1 MSAVIEQFTNADTS
15 SVISGPD
22 GGLKVVVEQGEENI
36 IEIKG
41 DGEVGVTGGSL
52 KDEITTGAG
61 DAVIFGGGG
70 NDIIT
75 TGNGNDVVRG
85 GDGDDM
91 LVSGNGADVL
101 LGGAGNDILR
111 SGKAAMDGDGNAM
124 AILDETGQIV
134 DNDPES
140 AYGDVLKGGTGD
152 DIFQFN
158 AAEFEDGVVDKIV
171 DFKDDNFADTI
182 KIFNVGV
189 DGNVTYDNETGIVSV
204 NGNKAIDIG
213 AGKEVD
219 FKSDEDSDTW
229 DLF

>member
-1 MSAVIEQFTNADTS
+1 MS
-15 SVISGPD
+15 SVADIIVPPSALVTPGPD
-22 GGLKVVVEQGEENI
+22 GGLQVVVEQGEENI
-36 IEIKG
+36 IQIKG
-41 DGEVGVTGGSL
+41 NGEVGVTGGSL

-61 DAVIFGGGG
+61 EAIIFGGGG
-70 NDIIT
+70 DDVIT
-75 TGNGNDVVRG
+75 TGNGNDVVMG

-111 SGKAAMDGDGNAM
+111 SGRAAMDEDGNSM
-124 AILDETGQIV
+124 AILDEKGQIV
-134 DNDPES
+134 ENDPES

-171 DFKDDNFADTI
+171 DFKDDDFADTI
-182 KIFNVGV
+182 KIFNVGA
-189 DGNVTYDNETGIVSV
+189 DGNVSYNEQTGIVSV

-219 FKSDEDSDTW
+219 FKANEDGDTW

>member
-1 MSAVIEQFTNADTS
+1 MS
-15 SVISGPD
+15 SVADIIVPPSALVTPGPD
-22 GGLKVVVEQGEENI
+22 GGLQVVVEQGEENI
-36 IEIKG
+36 IQIKG
-41 DGEVGVTGGSL
+41 NGEVGVTGGSL

-61 DAVIFGGGG
+61 DAIIFGGGG
-70 NDIIT
+70 DDIIT

-111 SGKAAMDGDGNAM
+111 SGKAAMDEDGNSM
-124 AILDETGQIV
+124 AILNEKGQIV
-134 DNDPES
+134 ENDPES

-171 DFKDDNFADTI
+171 DFKDDGFADTI
-182 KIFNVGV
+182 KIFNVGA
-189 DGNVTYDNETGIVSV
+189 DGKVSYDNETGIVSV

-219 FKSDEDSDTW
+219 FKDNEDGDTW